1 MSTLKQEPPLE
12 QVDPLN
18 DCPQEICGDRVYA
31 QRGVAPSSS
40 TWLRVGLALMIAGQT
55 MVFSLAIDLSPIEHE
70 YRWWLHGGLIAASL
84 LVVVLLGKPLLLEAV
99 HTVRQGRI
107 SVDQLF
113 ILSIL
118 GAFFGSLT
126 NSIRG
131 VDQVYYELVAILLAI
146 YTVGKAIGA
155 RSRERVWQEWS
166 RIEEHMD
173 RVERKRGTQTE
184 NVRLA
189 DIEVGDQVI
198 LGAGS
203 LIPVDGVIEEG
214 YSYVR
219 ETFHDGSLEPRIRQP
234 GDSVYAGGVLLDGS
248 LQVRVEKTGE
258 GTEWAQIRRTLLH
271 RRSATSRW
279 QQQADQVM
287 QWFLPAVCLVSILTF
302 FGWWWVATWDEGL
315 FNAMAV
321 LLVACPCAMGLAT
334 PLALWNGMAQ
344 LARYGVIVQ
353 SGDFLHELTR
363 IQAVVWDK
371 TGTLGSPEWE
381 LHAFELESG
390 EQHQEQEWRE
400 AIYLIEGVSKHPLA
414 LTLQRLFRESVQ
426 GRGKVVSSHYI
437 AGRGVEGEIRW
448 ANGESWK
455 IALYEEIAPEA
466 EPAEYK
472 TLNLYRD
479 GRVAGRL
486 QLKEIWVEEAIPA
499 LQDIQGKGI
508 PQYLF
513 TGDQRG
519 AQPGSESLFEAQRTR
534 LTPSAKTEEITR
546 LQKDKGPVL
555 YLGDGLNDLGAMQQ
569 ALVSMAVGETLPIV
583 QSGSKALLR
592 NHRLRL
598 VGETIEFAKQTGTR
612 LRQNLIFAGVYN
624 LGGVTLAAAGLLSP
638 VLAALLMVGASAVVS
653 GRALQLTFTPQT
665 S

>member
-1 MSTLKQEPPLE
+1 MNTPKPESPLE
-12 QVDPLN
+12 QVNPFN
-18 DCPQEICGDRVYA
+18 DCPQEVCGDQVYA

-40 TWLRVGLALMIAGQT
+40 VWWRVGLALIIAGQT

-84 LVVVLLGKPLLLEAV
+84 LVVILLGKPLLIEAV
-99 HTVRQGRI
+99 RTVRQGRI

-118 GAFFGSLT
+118 GAFLGSLI

-155 RSRERVWQEWS
+155 RSREQVWQEWS

-173 RVERKRGTQTE
+173 QVERKRGTGTE
-184 NVRLA
+184 HVRLA
-189 DIEVGDQVI
+189 EIQVGDQVV

-219 ETFHDGSLEPRIRQP
+219 ETFHDGSLEPRARKP
-234 GDSVYAGGVLLDGS
+234 GDVVHAGGVLLDGS

-258 GTEWAQIRRTLLH
+258 ATEWAQIRRTLLH
-271 RRSATSRW
+271 RRSTVSRW

-287 QWFLPAVCLVSILTF
+287 KWFLPAVCLVSISTF
-302 FGWWWVATWDEGL
+302 LGWWWFASWDEGL

-353 SGDFLHELTR
+353 SGDFLHELTKV
-363 IQAVVWDK
+363 QAVVWDK

-381 LHAFELESG
+381 LHSFELEPE
-390 EQHQEQEWRE
+390 EQDNEPQWRE

-414 LTLQRLFRESVQ
+414 LTLQRLFRESVS
-426 GRGKVVSSHYI
+426 GRGKVISSRYI
-437 AGRGVEGEIRW
+437 AGRGVEGEITW
-448 ANGESWK
+448 ENGENWK
-455 IALYEEIAPEA
+455 ISLYEEVVSGA
-466 EPAEYK
+466 EWTEQK
-472 TLNLYRD
+472 TLSLYRD

-486 QLKEIWVEEAIPA
+486 KLKEIWVDEAIPA
-499 LQDIQGKGI
+499 LQDLQRMDI

-519 AQPGSESLFEAQRTR
+519 AQPGTESLFAAQKTG
-534 LTPSAKTEEITR
+534 LTPSAKTEEIVQ

-569 ALVSMAVGETLPIV
+569 ASVSLAVGETLPIV

-598 VGETIEFAKQTGTR
+598 VGETIEFAKRTGVR

-624 LGGVTLAAAGLLSP
+624 LGGVSLAAAGLLSP
-638 VLAALLMVGASAVVS
+638 VLAALLMVGASTVVS